1 MVYFS
6 HGIVTSSKIIPTYQ
20 STSVYLPGTISCAIA
35 GVGAEGP
42 PFLSARDLDWAALDM
57 LLITLGIYNKTQRNL
72 LKYF

>member
-42 PFLSARDLDWAALDM
+42 PFLSARDLD
-57 LLITLGIYNKTQRNL
+57 
-72 LKYF
+72 